1 MRREGRTFSTEEIV
15 RERSLVSKRAYLVQ
29 RTERR
34 VLQG

>member
-15 RERSLVSKRAYLVQ
+15 RERSLVSKRAYQ